1 MDSSRSCCLCKQ
13 TPQDRR
19 RLRKLHGES
28 AITIKQHLQAL
39 SSLSLDNLQETGDS
53 NASLCSIC
61 QGQIKA
67 VANLEVKIAEL
78 QEIKKQL
85 QHKVS
90 KLRPL
95 LGRRQCPTSHDQPP
109 LKRVCP
115 PLQMLNDQ
123 MQTSG

>member
-1 MDSSRSCCLCKQ
+1 MDSSRSYCLCKQ

-19 RLRKLHGES
+19 RLRKLLGES
-28 AITIKQHLQAL
+28 TITVKQHLHAL
-39 SSLSLDNLQETGDS
+39 SSLSVDNMQETSDS

-85 QHKVS
+85 QH
-90 KLRPL
+90 
-95 LGRRQCPTSHDQPP
+95 
-109 LKRVCP
+109 
-115 PLQMLNDQ
+115 
-123 MQTSG
+123 

>member
-1 MDSSRSCCLCKQ
+1 MERVLSLSSSTSKHCL
-13 TPQDRR
+13 
-19 RLRKLHGES
+19 L
-28 AITIKQHLQAL
+28 
-39 SSLSLDNLQETGDS
+39 SLSLDNRQETSDS

-109 LKRVCP
+109 L
-115 PLQMLNDQ
+115 MLNDQ